1 MEWIENGD
9 LSFLK
14 KRKVEAKE
22 AAQQSVREIIARVR
36 DEGDKALKDYTKQF
50 DGVELGELRV
60 PNEAI
65 AAAYRHVPE
74 KVIQAIRQAAEN
86 IRAFHEKQ
94 KPSSWTETVEHGV
107 VLGQKVTPLDSVGV
121 YVPGG
126 TASYPSSVLM
136 GAVPALVAGVG
147 RVVLI
152 SPPQKNGLIAY
163 GVLVAAHEIGIKEI
177 YQAGGAQAIAA
188 LAYGTETIRPVDK
201 IVGPGNLYVMLAKKQ
216 VFGDVAIDS
225 LAGPSEI
232 AVLADETAHPEW
244 VAADLL
250 SQAEHDKMSMP
261 VLVTTSRSLA
271 EKVDQEVERQLPA
284 LPRHEIAGP
293 SIETVG
299 KIVLAANLKDAAE
312 IVNQIAPEHLELA
325 IADPESVL
333 PLIRHAGAIFLGM
346 YSSEPVG
353 DYFAGPNHIIP
364 TNGSARY
371 ASPLGVESF
380 VKRSSLIRY
389 TDEALEA
396 NGSAIADFARFEGL
410 EGHAQAVE
418 KRMKGATVHE

>member
-22 AAQQSVREIIARVR
+22 EAQQSVREIIAQVR
-36 DEGDKALKDYTKQF
+36 AGGDKALKAYTKQF
-50 DGVELGELRV
+50 DGIELEKLRV
-60 PNEAI
+60 SDEEA
-65 AAAYRHVPE
+65 AAAYRRIPE
-74 KVIQAIRQAAEN
+74 EVIRAIRRAAKN

-94 KPSSWTETVEHGV
+94 KPSSWTETVEYGV
-107 VLGQKVTPLDSVGV
+107 VLGQKVTALDSVGV

-136 GAVPALVAGVG
+136 GALPALVAGVG
-147 RVVLI
+147 RVVLV
-152 SPPQKNGLIAY
+152 SPPQKNGLIAD
-163 GVLVAAHEIGIKEI
+163 GVLAAAHEIGIKEI
-177 YQAGGAQAIAA
+177 YQVGGAQAIAA

-232 AVLADETAHPEW
+232 AILADETAHPEW

-250 SQAEHDKMSMP
+250 SQAEHDKLSMP
-261 VLVTTSRSLA
+261 VLITTSRQLA
-271 EKVDQEVERQLPA
+271 EEVDGEVDRRLA
-284 LPRHEIAGP
+284 VLPRHEIAGP
-293 SIETVG
+293 AIETVG
-299 KIVLAANLKDAAE
+299 KIVLAADLKEGARF
-312 IVNQIAPEHLELA
+312 VNQIGPEHLELA
-325 IADPESVL
+325 TADPESVL

-389 TDEALEA
+389 TDEALKA
-396 NGSAIADFARFEGL
+396 NGPAIAAFARFEGL
-410 EGHAQAVE
+410 EGHARAVE
-418 KRMKGATVHE
+418 ERMKGAAVHE